1 MTVIRHD
8 VVWSEVATTATTIVA
23 ATTTKGR
30 TAGHAQNGTGALH
43 ICVGPS
49 KLLALRP
56 GRAKKPGAAA
66 DKKSEQEPTSTPC
79 DKVQQMRKMAH
90 TLHL

>member
-8 VVWSEVATTATTIVA
+8 VVWSEVAPTA
-23 ATTTKGR
+23 KGR

-49 KLLALRP
+49 RLLALGP

-66 DKKSEQEPTSTPC
+66 GKKSEQEPTSTPC